1 MYRIELTE
9 PGYAVLTINSTDAD
23 RGENARVRYSLASSP
38 TDTFYINEDT
48 GVIYTNQTLTFN
60 PRQPVLQLVVK
71 AQDKG
76 QPSLSSV
83 VAVRIQIADVNNNA
97 PKFSQDVY
105 TYVIF
110 ILPMLLIF
118 GVNLYLIVCNAG
130 LISMRTQLEEQSYYT
145 YLLWTVMRRVII
157 ATLTTR

>member
-1 MYRIELTE
+1 MAISELTE
-9 PGYAVLTINSTDAD
+9 PGYAVLSINATDAD
-23 RGENARVRYSLASSP
+23 KGENARGRYSLAISP
-38 TDTFYINEDT
+38 TDSFYISEET

-71 AQDKG
+71 AEDRG

-105 TYVIF
+105 T
-110 ILPMLLIF
+110 
-118 GVNLYLIVCNAG
+118 
-130 LISMRTQLEEQSYYT
+130 
-145 YLLWTVMRRVII
+145 
-157 ATLTTR
+157 